1 MYIEAAP
8 GREIDIVIDNAAR
21 PMVINRATFPATYTR
36 GEPME
41 TITIIVPEEKK
52 TPQT

>member
-1 MYIEAAP
+1 MKIDATP
-8 GREIDIVIDNAAR
+8 GAEIDIVIDNRSR

-41 TITIIVPEEKK
+41 TVTIIIPEEKK
-52 TPQT
+52 TPQK